1 MSTFSRR
8 MPLIDALKA
17 VASQLIVL
25 HHLAFYG
32 PMSDVA
38 YPLMS
43 DGIDWLYEY
52 GRMAVQV
59 FLVIAGF
66 LAARSLAPAVTPQVA
81 HPFQLIWSRYR
92 RLALPLFCALFA
104 SMLAAAVARHWI
116 CYVSIP
122 DAPTLTQLLSHA
134 FLLQNVLE
142 QDALSAGVWYVAI
155 DLQLF
160 AMLALLLWIA
170 GRLGKSST
178 GMALLFVCCAV
189 FASLFY
195 FNRDDSWDDWAIYF
209 FGSYG
214 LGVLTHWCSQR
225 KYALLWFGLMAFMVG
240 CSLVLE
246 FRPRIA
252 IALGTALALGIS
264 QHFNL
269 QEKMPEFRLTAW
281 LGRISYSIF
290 LIHYPVCVLVN
301 TIIFRFAP
309 NSARINLLGMFL
321 AWILSIAAGHFFYQ
335 YIESRLG
342 AARRKQ
348 AARQTHQPDIQ
359 PVAHEF

>member
-1 MSTFSRR
+1 
-8 MPLIDALKA
+8 MPLIDAFKA

-38 YPLMS
+38 YPLMG

-59 FLVIAGF
+59 FLVVAGF
-66 LAARSLAPAVTPQVA
+66 LATRSLAPAITPNVA
-81 HPFQLIWSRYR
+81 NPLQLVWNRYR
-92 RLALPLFCALFA
+92 RLALPLFCALIA
-104 SMLAAAVARHWI
+104 SMLAAAIARHWI

-122 DAPTLTQLLSHA
+122 DAPTLPQLLSHA

-160 AMLALLLWIA
+160 AMLTLLLWFA
-170 GRLGKSST
+170 GKTGKSRT
-178 GMALLFVCCAV
+178 GMALLFVCITV

-195 FNRDDSWDDWAIYF
+195 FNRNDAWDDWALYF

-214 LGVLTHWCSQR
+214 LGVLTYWCSQR
-225 KYALLWFGLMAFMVG
+225 KYALLWFSLVAVMVA

-252 IALGTALALGIS
+252 IALCIALALGIS
-264 QHFNL
+264 QRFRL
-269 QEKMPEFRLTAW
+269 EEKMPELRLAAW
-281 LGRISYSIF
+281 LGKISYSIF

-301 TIIFRFAP
+301 TFVFRFAP
-309 NSARINLLGMFL
+309 NSARINLFGMFL
-321 AWILSIAAGHFFYQ
+321 AWMLSIAAGHFFYQ

-342 AARRKQ
+342 AGKRKP
-348 AARQTHQPDIQ
+348 AANPVTQPTIQ